1 MNASR
6 ERLLEDIADYICRY
20 REAQRAPALML
31 HAVLATFAEA
41 SSSDYGRALILAN
54 RRAEG
59 RA

>member
-1 MNASR
+1 MVVG
-6 ERLLEDIADYICRY
+6 RLD